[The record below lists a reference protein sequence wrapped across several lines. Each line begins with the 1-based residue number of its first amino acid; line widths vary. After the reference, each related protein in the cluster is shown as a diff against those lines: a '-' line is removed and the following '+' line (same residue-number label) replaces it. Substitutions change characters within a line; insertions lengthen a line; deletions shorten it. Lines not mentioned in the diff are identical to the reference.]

1 MGVLVGVLD
10 GEGLMITNCYAI
22 GEKVIGQIKENVELE
37 LSDDSL
43 KTLEEIAKLDISTA
57 LPKLE
62 WELISPWRKKE
73 GFAPVLRGLK

>member
-1 MGVLVGVLD
+1 
-10 GEGLMITNCYAI
+10 MITNCYAI

-73 GFAPVLRGLK
+73 GFVPVLRGLK